1 MNRKQRR
8 VAERKR
14 KKGDPQQLMADQAHL
29 FGKLPTECSACK
41 NSFDKRNRDMV
52 FSWKVVVK
60 EETVRIFCP
69 DCLNKT
75 KEIID
80 ERRKTD

>member
-8 VAERKR
+8 AAERKR
-14 KKGDPQQLMADQAHL
+14 KKGAPQHLMADQTQL

-60 EETVRIFCP
+60 EETVRLFCP

-80 ERRKTD
+80 ERRKTI